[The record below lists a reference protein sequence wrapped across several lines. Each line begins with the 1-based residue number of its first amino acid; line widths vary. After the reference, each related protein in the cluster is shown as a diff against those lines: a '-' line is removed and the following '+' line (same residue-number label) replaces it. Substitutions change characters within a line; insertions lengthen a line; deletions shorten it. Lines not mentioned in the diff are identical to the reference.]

1 MDRNDAGRQLAGL
14 LSAFRGHD
22 VVVLALPGG
31 GVRVAHEIAARLRV
45 LLDVILVQ
53 PLAVARCPDL
63 VYGLLGEEHT
73 LLIDT
78 AAVARGELCDE
89 EREHTEQLQSKIL
102 RHSAFSFRGEYPRL
116 SLEDRTVVIVDEC
129 LTEAGT
135 VRDACRMARMHGAI
149 RVAVAVP
156 VAGRQALSGLSPYA
170 DKIVCLHAPAQS
182 PTAGHW
188 YRDGAPTTSTDIAS
202 MLGTNHSA
210 VASDSAAAAE
220 SAAGFDGASR
230 ITPASRSTSMRGRWP

>member
-31 GVRVAHEIAARLRV
+31 GVRVASELAARLHV
-45 LLDVILVQ
+45 LLDVILVL

-63 VYGLLGEEHT
+63 VYGLLGEDHT

-78 AAVARGELCDE
+78 AAVARGELGDP
-89 EREHTEQLQSKIL
+89 EREHTQQAQWKIL
-102 RHSAFSFRGEYPRL
+102 RHNAFSYRGEDPRVR
-116 SLEDRTVVIVDEC
+116 LENRTVVIVDDC
-129 LTEAGT
+129 LTEAGA

-170 DKIVCLHAPAQS
+170 DKIVCLNAPAQP
-182 PTAGHW
+182 PTADKW
-188 YRDGAPTTSTDIAS
+188 YRDSAPTTSTDIAS

-210 VASDSAAAAE
+210 AASDSPV
-220 SAAGFDGASR
+220 GFDGASR